1 MTEQQL
7 YYKNNL
13 SILQDI
19 VCLVEI
25 KGGTLLLEKFH
36 LFCRY
41 TTVLDT

>member
-25 KGGTLLLEKFH
+25 KGGTLLLENCFT
-36 LFCRY
+36 CS
-41 TTVLDT
+41 VDTQLY